1 MNVFSAKALVT
12 LGHDVKVE
20 SYNENI
26 SDKIITK
33 IRKIF
38 GDQEQSSGANIRIR
52 KTIRS
57 FKPDLLLTIYGT
69 SLSVKTLNTAK
80 AYGAKT
86 ACWWINDPFQ
96 FKRGLAIA
104 SNFDFW
110 FSNSAICALEIQSLT
125 GVPSTFLPTACDP
138 GIHKPYPFDQSNA
151 CDICFAGDWSQSRQK
166 LMEYLL
172 EDGFNI
178 KIYGPWKKK
187 LPKDSILL
195 DHLKN
200 GFFSPEEMCRYFSS
214 AKIVLNFHT
223 WFDEFT
229 HGVNPRLFEAAA
241 CGVVQVVDAKKE
253 IPELFNIKEDLVPFS
268 KMEELPKLLTNLLN
282 DNKKRHKIANSAL
295 KRVLKDHTYS
305 ARMTQLINFV
315 SNKK

>member
-1 MNVFSAKALVT
+1 
-12 LGHDVKVE
+12 
-20 SYNENI
+20 
-26 SDKIITK
+26 
-33 IRKIF
+33 
-38 GDQEQSSGANIRIR
+38 
-52 KTIRS
+52 
-57 FKPDLLLTIYGT
+57 
-69 SLSVKTLNTAK
+69 
-80 AYGAKT
+80 
-86 ACWWINDPFQ
+86 
-96 FKRGLAIA
+96 
-104 SNFDFW
+104 
-110 FSNSAICALEIQSLT
+110 
-125 GVPSTFLPTACDP
+125 
-138 GIHKPYPFDQSNA
+138 
-151 CDICFAGDWSQSRQK
+151 
-166 LMEYLL
+166 
-172 EDGFNI
+172 
-178 KIYGPWKKK
+178 
-187 LPKDSILL
+187 
-195 DHLKN
+195 
-200 GFFSPEEMCRYFSS
+200 MCRYFSS